1 MKLLF
6 YIIIICTYTY
16 FTEVSYH
23 GMWAVLD
30 EIQEPEL
37 KNLARKLPKILLH
50 SRADA
55 TSKNTLELLVDGSSG
70 H

>member
-1 MKLLF
+1 M
-6 YIIIICTYTY
+6 YTY

-23 GMWAVLD
+23 GMWAVLN

-37 KNLARKLPKILLH
+37 PEIYQRHCYTAGQMLH
-50 SRADA
+50 P
-55 TSKNTLELLVDGSSG
+55 KNTLELFVDGSSG

>member
-1 MKLLF
+1 MKLLL
-6 YIIIICTYTY
+6 YIINICMYTY

-23 GMWAVLD
+23 GMWAVLN

-37 KNLARKLPKILLH
+37 PEIYQRHCYTAGQMLH
-50 SRADA
+50 P
-55 TSKNTLELLVDGSSG
+55 KNTLELFVDGSSG